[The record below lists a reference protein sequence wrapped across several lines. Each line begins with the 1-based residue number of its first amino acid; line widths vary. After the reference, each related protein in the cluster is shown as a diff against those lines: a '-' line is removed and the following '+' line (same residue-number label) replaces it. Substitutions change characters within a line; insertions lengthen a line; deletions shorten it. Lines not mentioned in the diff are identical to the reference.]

1 MAYQSRIWSYSQGDP
16 CRWTCCKG
24 HRIVRIAFL
33 RSFVLWRI
41 IFWLFC
47 SGVHRNRISVSGSH
61 RLRHHCI
68 WRNQYR
74 YRISWS
80 AFYRLFL
87 VWSSSKRQIFRH
99 GGSRQSTYRI
109 GEYQSDRK
117 YLSKNWR
124 THKKRN
130 INGRETIGRECPI
143 IFIVGKGDCKTVFLR
158 LRAKKTSQKAKWAAA
173 LPSARLL
180 PVYVVCLCVID
191 KRKVQ
196 LFS

>member
-41 IFWLFC
+41 IFWFFC
-47 SGVHRNRISVSGSH
+47 SGVHRNRISISDSH

-87 VWSSSKRQIFRH
+87 VWSSSKQQIFRQGDH
-99 GGSRQSTYRI
+99 AKALIALGNTKATESIYQKI
-109 GEYQSDRK
+109 GE
-117 YLSKNWR
+117 LTKNE
-124 THKKRN
+124 
-130 INGRETIGRECPI
+130 IL
-143 IFIVGKGDCKTVFLR
+143 TVE
-158 LRAKKTSQKAKWAAA
+158 
-173 LPSARLL
+173 RLL
-180 PVYVVCLCVID
+180 DENVPSFLSWAKEIA
-191 KRKVQ
+191 K
-196 LFS
+196 LFF

>member
-16 CRWTCCKG
+16 CRWFFCKG
-24 HRIVRIAFL
+24 HRIVRIAFR
-33 RSFVLWRI
+33 RSFGLWRI
-41 IFWLFC
+41 IFWFFF
-47 SGVHRNRISVSGSH
+47 SGVHRNRISVSGSR

-87 VWSSSKRQIFRH
+87 IWSSSKRQIFRH

-130 INGRETIGRECPI
+130 INGREAIG
-143 IFIVGKGDCKTVFLR
+143 
-158 LRAKKTSQKAKWAAA
+158 
-173 LPSARLL
+173 
-180 PVYVVCLCVID
+180 
-191 KRKVQ
+191 
-196 LFS
+196 